1 MEYQNIRNDGI
12 CVFLLKNDTNQVYVT
27 NYGATLLAW
36 LVIDTHHT
44 LVDLVLGYDTIEEYQ
59 TYDGYLGACLGRVAN
74 RIGQGKFSLNGKQ
87 YTLPINNGPNTL
99 HGGTTGFSHQ
109 IFNWTIVNDS
119 CVKFSLTSP
128 DQDQGFPGTV
138 QATITYT
145 LENDTL
151 RIHYEAQSDA
161 DTILNL
167 SNHTYFNLDGSETI
181 KDHRLQI
188 KADHIAPVDTDGLV
202 TGKIEPVSAIMD
214 LKEEKPIKEILDSK
228 DPQIQI
234 AKGLDHPYIFN
245 TTSDPIRLYSPK
257 SGLELIVNTSYPQAQ
272 IYTAN
277 YLDGRA
283 GKHKKPMQAQSA
295 ICLETQYMPNDINL
309 DPHSKTILRKGEKYD
324 EWTSFTV
331 KKR

>member
-44 LVDLVLGYDTIEEYQ
+44 LVDLVLGYETIEEYQ

-181 KDHRLQI
+181 EDHRLQI

-202 TGKIEPVSAIMD
+202 TGEIEPVNAIMD

>member
-27 NYGATLLAW
+27 NYGATLLSW
-36 LVIDTHHT
+36 LVIDTHNT
-44 LVDLVLGYDTIEEYQ
+44 LIDLVLGYETIEEYQ

-74 RIGQGKFSLNGKQ
+74 RIQQGKFSLNGSQ

-109 IFNWTIVNDS
+109 IFDWEILTDS
-119 CVKFSLTSP
+119 CVRFSLVSP
-128 DQDQGFPGTV
+128 NKDQGFPGTV
-138 QATITYT
+138 QAAITYT

-151 RIHYEAQSDA
+151 HIHYEAQSDA

-167 SNHTYFNLDGSETI
+167 SNHTYFNLDGTETI
-181 KDHRLQI
+181 KNHVLQV
-188 KADHIAPVDTDGLV
+188 KADCFAPVDADGLV
-202 TGKIEPVSAIMD
+202 TGAIEPVSTMMD
-214 LKEEKPIKEILDSK
+214 MRKEKPIKDILDSE
-228 DPQIQI
+228 DPQIRI
-234 AKGLDHPYIFN
+234 AHGLDHPYLFN
-245 TTSDPIRLYSPK
+245 EKKDPIRLYSPE

-277 YLDGRA
+277 YLDGRI
-283 GKHKKPMQAQSA
+283 GKYKKPMQAQCA

-331 KKR
+331 RKR

>member
-36 LVIDTHHT
+36 LVIDRHHT
-44 LVDLVLGYDTIEEYQ
+44 LVDLVLGYETIEEYQ

-74 RIGQGKFSLNGKQ
+74 RIEQGKFSLNGKQ

-151 RIHYEAQSDA
+151 RIYYEAQSDA

-181 KDHRLQI
+181 EDHRLQI

-202 TGKIEPVSAIMD
+202 TGEIEPVNAIMD